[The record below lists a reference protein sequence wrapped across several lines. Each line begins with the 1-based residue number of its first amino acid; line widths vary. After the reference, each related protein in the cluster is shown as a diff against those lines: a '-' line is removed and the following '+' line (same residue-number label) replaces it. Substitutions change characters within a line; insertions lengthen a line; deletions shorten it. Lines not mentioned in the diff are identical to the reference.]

1 MKRPQIPSLLLCNVS
16 LFLVFPGFSYRQLSC
31 WTTVLGVIYF
41 PCILLRWVSCICKFM
56 TFVEFEKLYCFCPL
70 SPRSFSFWSCGLM
83 NNRLCD
89 EAPEDRLVSLLFCI
103 SCWSFLMLRLL
114 IRCYSC
120 LVYFG
125 LRCCLSSHWKLNL
138 GLLTFPSALSACL
151 HVSSLT
157 SMWGAVPNAT
167 LRPHLPVLPL
177 LLESGEPP
185 TSFLVCLVVFSH
197 GEFDI
202 PNARFCPVPFI
213 HFEIELN
220 TQR

>member
-1 MKRPQIPSLLLCNVS
+1 M
-16 LFLVFPGFSYRQLSC
+16 
-31 WTTVLGVIYF
+31 
-41 PCILLRWVSCICKFM
+41 
-56 TFVEFEKLYCFCPL
+56 
-70 SPRSFSFWSCGLM
+70 
-83 NNRLCD
+83 
-89 EAPEDRLVSLLFCI
+89 
-103 SCWSFLMLRLL
+103 
-114 IRCYSC
+114 
-120 LVYFG
+120 
-125 LRCCLSSHWKLNL
+125 

-167 LRPHLPVLPL
+167 LRPRLPVLPL

-185 TSFLVCLVVFSH
+185 TSFFVCLVLFSH

-202 PNARFCPVPFI
+202 SNARFCPVPFI